1 MHLQQQQHH
10 QDILHQIFVRK
21 DLISPCAKQLQIHAF
36 SGTRFPGEKSQLQDD
51 RRISGK
57 QEKGETLPQTLH
69 RELNEELGIDAAI
82 GEFFMKSSYD
92 YEFGHI
98 DINCYFASVAKDKEI
113 SSNEHEAV
121 AWAAPGELKNYTFA
135 PADIAIVEAL
145 QSIKL

>member
-1 MHLQQQQHH
+1 MTTVAAAIIIRKGKIFIAKRPEGKSLAHH
-10 QDILHQIFVRK
+10 WE
-21 DLISPCAKQLQIHAF
+21 
-36 SGTRFPGEKSQLQDD
+36 FPG
-51 RRISGK
+51 GK

-69 RELNEELGIDAAI
+69 RELNEELGIDATI

-113 SSNEHEAV
+113 SSNEHEAI
-121 AWAAPGELKNYTFA
+121 AWATPDELKSYTFA
-135 PADIAIVEAL
+135 PADIPIVEAL

>member
-1 MHLQQQQHH
+1 MTTVAAAIIIRNGKIFIAKRPEGKSLAHH
-10 QDILHQIFVRK
+10 WE
-21 DLISPCAKQLQIHAF
+21 
-36 SGTRFPGEKSQLQDD
+36 FPG
-51 RRISGK
+51 GK

-69 RELNEELGIDAAI
+69 RELNEELGIDATI

-113 SSNEHEAV
+113 SSNEHEAI
-121 AWAAPGELKNYTFA
+121 AWATPGELKSYTFA
-135 PADIAIVEAL
+135 PADIPIVEAL